1 MGYWLPGEA
10 AVEAGPYDGGMS
22 RAVQP
27 PSRRPAGPGLVLLV
41 MAVLTGVLA
50 MHGLAPGPAP
60 MDVTVSGSTHGAMT
74 TPEKAVQAAGD
85 CSHAAGGPGH
95 AHHADATCAAAG
107 VGAPY
112 APPPLASA
120 PGVLLVAQTPP
131 LGAVGAPEGG
141 RAPPD
146 LAELQ
151 LLRI

>member
-1 MGYWLPGEA
+1 
-10 AVEAGPYDGGMS
+10 MS
-22 RAVQP
+22 CAVQP
-27 PSRRPAGPGLVLLV
+27 PSRRPAGRGLVLLV
-41 MAVLTGVLA
+41 LAVLAGMLA
-50 MHGLAPGPAP
+50 MHGPAPGPAP
-60 MDVTVSGSTHGAMT
+60 AKTAAPGSAHAVMMGH
-74 TPEKAVQAAGD
+74 EKAGQAAGD

-112 APPPLASA
+112 APPPPTSA
-120 PGVLLVAQTPP
+120 PGIPRVAQVPAP
-131 LGAVGAPEGG
+131 DASGALGG

>member
-1 MGYWLPGEA
+1 
-10 AVEAGPYDGGMS
+10 MS
-22 RAVQP
+22 CAVQP
-27 PSRRPAGPGLVLLV
+27 PSRRPAGRGFVLLV
-41 MAVLTGVLA
+41 LAVLAGVLG

-60 MDVTVSGSTHGAMT
+60 AKAAVPGIAHAVRMAH
-74 TPEKAVQAAGD
+74 EKVGQTAED

-112 APPPLASA
+112 APPPLTSA
-120 PGVLLVAQTPP
+120 PGIPLMAQVLSP
-131 LGAVGAPEGG
+131 GASGAPEGG